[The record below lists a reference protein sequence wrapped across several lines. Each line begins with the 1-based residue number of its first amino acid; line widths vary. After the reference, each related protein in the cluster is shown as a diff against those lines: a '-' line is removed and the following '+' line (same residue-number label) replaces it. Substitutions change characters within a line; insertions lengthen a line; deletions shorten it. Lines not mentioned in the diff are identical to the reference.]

1 MSRSLFWFLVVG
13 TSAALTHAV
22 VFGLTNQTLWPE
34 VANALGFAVAFWV
47 SFFGH
52 RLLSFQDAATSVKQS
67 LLRFVVTSLAGFAA
81 NALVFSLLLRALEWP
96 RWLALFLAMVFAA
109 AQTYGL
115 SRYWAFRR

>member
-1 MSRSLFWFLVVG
+1 MSRSLIWFLVVG

-52 RLLSFQDAATSVKQS
+52 RLLSFQDAATSMKQS

-81 NALVFSLLLRALEWP
+81 NAVVFSLLLRVLEWP